1 MLNTALCLGI
11 VESIQAMQLL
21 TSAPN
26 GDDDKT
32 KPIETQHTPPQPPP
46 PPLPPP
52 HLVPQAKPAV
62 APKPKV

>member
-1 MLNTALCLGI
+1 MLNTDLCLGI

-26 GDDDKT
+26 GDDKT

-46 PPLPPP
+46 PPLPPRLLP
-52 HLVPQAKPAV
+52 KATPAV

>member
-1 MLNTALCLGI
+1 MLNADLCLGI

-21 TSAPN
+21 TSAPS
-26 GDDDKT
+26 GDDDET
-32 KPIETQHTPPQPPP
+32 EPIETQHTPQPPPP

-52 HLVPQAKPAV
+52 YLVAKAKPAV

>member
-1 MLNTALCLGI
+1 MLNTDLCVGI

-26 GDDDKT
+26 GDDKT

-46 PPLPPP
+46 PLPPP
-52 HLVPQAKPAV
+52 HLVPIAKPAV